1 MRLSG
6 KVALVTGAGRG
17 IGQAIALA
25 LAKEGADI
33 GVNAAHLS
41 SAEGTAETIKQLG
54 RRAIAIEADVA
65 EVDQVGKMVNRVI
78 NELGG
83 IHILVNNAGVNLEIV
98 PTVEQSLEKW
108 DRTMSVNVRGI
119 YLCCRQAGQWMIAH
133 EMGKIIN
140 IASNFGMSGFPMRT
154 AYSPSK
160 AAVINMTK
168 DLAVEWGKYSINV
181 NCIAPGYTMTDMVK
195 NWIKQGKFDLETLQ
209 RRTPLGR
216 LATPDDIANAAVF
229 LASDEARNITGVTLP
244 VDGGWIA
251 YGYI

>member
-1 MRLSG
+1 
-6 KVALVTGAGRG
+6 
-17 IGQAIALA
+17 
-25 LAKEGADI
+25 
-33 GVNAAHLS
+33 
-41 SAEGTAETIKQLG
+41 
-54 RRAIAIEADVA
+54 
-65 EVDQVGKMVNRVI
+65 
-78 NELGG
+78 
-83 IHILVNNAGVNLEIV
+83 
-98 PTVEQSLEKW
+98 VEQSLEKW
-108 DRTMSVNVRGI
+108 DRTMSVNVRGV
-119 YLCCRQAGQWMIAH
+119 YLCCRQAAQWMTAH
-133 EMGKIIN
+133 KTGKIIN

-216 LATPDDIANAAVF
+216 LAAPDDIANAAVF
-229 LASDEARNITGVTLP
+229 LASDEAKSITGVTLP